1 MAENKKSFILYA
13 DLIHTVRKM
22 PKDKAGELF
31 LTILS
36 YVNDED
42 PGIDDLLVEVAFEP
56 VKQQLKRDLK
66 RWEDYRGKQSLNGK
80 KGGRPAKPSD
90 PEPYAET
97 QNNPSLLDESQKSLN
112 VNVNVNA
119 NVTDTVSNNLFVDNG
134 AIAPTKI
141 KSVTTLTDRE
151 KGFYNSLK
159 TYSGTYPAEM
169 LRAFYDY
176 WREPNKSKTKMRF
189 EIEKTW
195 DLNLRLQK
203 WAKNDFNK
211 PKSFT
216 NGNQPINSG
225 NKPGTSDARI
235 GALLEL
241 Q

>member
-90 PEPYAET
+90 TEPYDKT

-112 VNVNVNA
+112 VNVNVNDTVTD
-119 NVTDTVSNNLFVDNG
+119 NVTNSLLVDNG

-141 KSVTTLTDRE
+141 KSVSTLPDRE

-159 TYSGTYPAEM
+159 AYSANYPPEM
-169 LRAFYDY
+169 LRAFFDY
-176 WREPNKSKTKMRF
+176 WREPNKSKTKMRY

-203 WAKNDFNK
+203 WAKNDFNLK
-211 PKSFT
+211 KSFA
-216 NGNQPINSG
+216 NGNQPIITV
-225 NKPGTSDARI
+225 NKSGTSNARI
-235 GALLEL
+235 DGLLQL
-241 Q
+241 K